1 MAFFNNEI
9 LISIGFTPITNFLF
23 PNFLNLNNRL
33 AQILSAVLHP
43 LMVPTLIFAILFYGA
58 PESIQNLESFN
69 NSARVGML
77 SLKMGLLIL
86 IFLQT
91 FVLPIF
97 TIYALH
103 RFGYVNDLRME
114 TLKDRR
120 IPYLI
125 TVIIYTFIA
134 TFYTMK
140 LKQLPEISLI
150 ITGIAFSVAAVA
162 IISLYW
168 KISAHAVGISGI
180 LGALIGIAVRYGNA
194 ELFYPILIVVL
205 VMGLLISARLHL
217 NAHTPL
223 QVIAGSILGF
233 VVSLIVV
240 LFSGNFI

>member
-1 MAFFNNEI
+1 M
-9 LISIGFTPITNFLF
+9 
-23 PNFLNLNNRL
+23 
-33 AQILSAVLHP
+33 
-43 LMVPTLIFAILFYGA
+43 A

-69 NSARVGML
+69 SSARVGML
-77 SLKMGLLIL
+77 SLKIGLLIL

-91 FVLPIF
+91 FVLPVF

-103 RFGYVNDLRME
+103 RFGFVGDLKMD

-120 IPYLI
+120 LPYLI
-125 TVIIYTFIA
+125 TVLIYTFIA
-134 TFYTMK
+134 TFYTLK

-162 IISLYW
+162 VISLYW
-168 KISAHAVGISGI
+168 KISAHAVGISGM
-180 LGALIGIAVRYGNA
+180 LGALVGITIKYGNN

-223 QVIAGSILGF
+223 QVITGSILGF
-233 VVSLIVV
+233 MVSLIVV
-240 LFSGNFI
+240 LFSENFI